1 MINHIGIIGYGVMS
15 KNITINLI
23 KKNIFISIYNKE
35 KIKLKLKF
43 FNIVIITNCLKKFLL
58 SLPKTKILIILIKTG
73 LPIKI
78 ILIRLKKKLS
88 KNDIVIDFGN
98 SFYKNTYLNNLIIN
112 KKFIFISSGISGGSL
127 GALNGLCCMIDC
139 NIKQY
144 ILIKNILNKILFFK
158 KKRYS
163 CCISIGKS
171 SSHYIKMVHNGIE
184 YGILQLIS
192 EIYYII
198 KVFLKYK
205 KYIINVLLNWVKT
218 NINCYLLK
226 ILINILI
233 IKKKNICDIIEQKGT
248 GRNTV
253 LNSLNN
259 EININTIFEAL
270 IIRIISKNI
279 FFRNLLL
286 LNNKNNFIINYSIF
300 LEKIKNFFFFC
311 KLQCYI
317 QGFNQII
324 KIKKKYNWKLNFN
337 NLIKTYLNSCII
349 DSNALYYLINFK
361 KNFFLLK
368 IFYYYLN
375 KFNLFKKIIIIF
387 LKLNLLTFFLCSSY
401 NFLLILINKNYNFK
415 IIQMK
420 RNFFGNH
427 LIKYL

>member
-1 MINHIGIIGYGVMS
+1 MS

-23 KKNIFISIYNKE
+23 KKNIFVSIYNKE

-43 FNIVIITNCLKKFLL
+43 FNIIIITNCLKKFLF
-58 SLPKTKILIILIKTG
+58 SLPKIKLIFILIKTG

-78 ILIRLKKKLS
+78 ILIRLKKKLY
-88 KNDIVIDFGN
+88 KKDIVIDFGN
-98 SFYKNTYLNNLIIN
+98 SFYKNTYINNILIN
-112 KKFIFISSGISGGSL
+112 KKFIFLSSGISGGCS
-127 GALNGLCCMIDC
+127 GALYGLCCMIDC

-144 ILIKNILNKILFFK
+144 FLIKNILKKILFKQK
-158 KKRYS
+158 KKYS
-163 CCISIGKS
+163 CCITIGKS
-171 SSHYIKMVHNGIE
+171 SSHYIKMIHNGIE
-184 YGILQLIS
+184 YGILQLIA
-192 EIYYII
+192 EIYFII
-198 KVFLKYK
+198 KIFVKHK
-205 KYIINVLLNWVKT
+205 KNIINILLNWKNS

-226 ILINILI
+226 VLLNILL
-233 IKKKNICDIIEQKGT
+233 KKKKKICDIVEQKGT

-259 EININTIFEAL
+259 NININTIFEAL

-279 FFRNLLL
+279 FFRNIILF
-286 LNNKNNFIINYSIF
+286 NNKYIFLINYSIF

-349 DSNALYYLINFK
+349 DSNILLYLINFK
-361 KNFFLLK
+361 KNFFLIK
-368 IFYYYLN
+368 IFFYYLKKIN
-375 KFNLFKKIIIIF
+375 SFKKIIIIC
-387 LKLNLLTFFLCSSY
+387 LNLNLSIFFCFSTY
-401 NFLLILINKNYNFK
+401 NFSLIIINKNYNFK